1 MLSKLANQLVQGLRR
16 HAPAVAL
23 AAGLPMAY
31 AANEA
36 PEGHRPHAMAQ
47 ALKGTVLGTIPGAV
61 MFPGDPRKALASV
74 AAGGFAW
81 GDRAA
86 REGRSAG
93 QAHKTRALIDA
104 LGKKMVPTE
113 FKKLE
118 QGATQ

>member
-1 MLSKLANQLVQGLRR
+1 MLSKLANQLVQALRE
-16 HAPAVAL
+16 HGPAAAL

-31 AANEA
+31 AASEA
-36 PEGHRPHAMAQ
+36 PEGHRMNAMGQ

-61 MFPGDPRKALASV
+61 MFPGDPRKALASG

-93 QAHKTRALIDA
+93 QAQKTRALIDA
-104 LGKKMVPTE
+104 LGKRIVPRE
-113 FKKLE
+113 FQKIE
-118 QGATQ
+118 QGAAQ